1 MNNEAPDIDSI
12 FGEALECESTEAR
25 AAYLDQAC
33 GGDAELRRRV
43 EKLLDAHAR
52 AGHFLESLPPNP
64 GATVEDPVT
73 ERPGSVIGAYKLL
86 EPISERG
93 FGIVFL
99 ASNQERTPRNVVLK

>member
-33 GGDAELRRRV
+33 AGDAELRRRV

-52 AGHFLESLPPNP
+52 AGNFLESV
-64 GATVEDPVT
+64 A
-73 ERPGSVIGAYKLL
+73 PGSVATLEESLSERAGNVIGPYKLL
-86 EPISERG
+86 EQIGSLFQREARE
-93 FGIVFL
+93 VTEL
-99 ASNQERTPRNVVLK
+99 D